1 MGDLDTLAPA
11 LLRLLDRAGEGGLK
25 LSVSVRAADE
35 VQDLRKQVAELQ
47 AQLEGLKAVYNRC
60 EFAYRCESLIN
71 MQITDYCREL
81 GVSLPRRLF
90 QRPYSQSGDR
100 E

>member
-11 LLRLLDRAGEGGLK
+11 LLKVLERAGEGGLH
-25 LSVSVRAADE
+25 LTVSLRDEKEVAAMKA
-35 VQDLRKQVAELQ
+35 RIAELETE
-47 AQLEGLKAVYNRC
+47 LEGLKASYNRC
-60 EFAYRCESLIN
+60 EFAFRCESLIN